1 MNESKTPLR
10 IRAFVWV
17 TVAVFLAAVALVAAA
32 MTWNV
37 RKVALDDYAAQATRF
52 VAGAEAAL
60 NRSLLSIDVL
70 LASMDEV
77 LGLSGA
83 TIAWIDPQNILKVG
97 PESAGSTPGPVCYG
111 RGGTRATITDAFV
124 ACGLVGHS
132 ELGYDA
138 VSVDAQ
144 ASRDAVAVLADGLG
158 RKLEDTAQGIID
170 NGGLEYFY
178 ESDFPANPPYSLF
191 VEAFRR
197 IGAESVASCIE
208 DTSRMFPFPQP
219 HLHESRRQQWLDA
232 VKNDET
238 HEFVRLS
245 RRACGDESV
254 FRKLAEYVERH
265 RSAYGAV

>member
-83 TIAWIDPQNILKVG
+83 TIAWIDP
-97 PESAGSTPGPVCYG
+97 
-111 RGGTRATITDAFV
+111 
-124 ACGLVGHS
+124 
-132 ELGYDA
+132 
-138 VSVDAQ
+138 
-144 ASRDAVAVLADGLG
+144 
-158 RKLEDTAQGIID
+158 
-170 NGGLEYFY
+170 
-178 ESDFPANPPYSLF
+178 
-191 VEAFRR
+191 VEASQRLR
-197 IGAESVASCIE
+197 SSA
-208 DTSRMFPFPQP
+208 
-219 HLHESRRQQWLDA
+219 RQNLM
-232 VKNDET
+232 
-238 HEFVRLS
+238 VR
-245 RRACGDESV
+245 
-254 FRKLAEYVERH
+254 
-265 RSAYGAV
+265 